1 MSVVSVHFRFDSC
14 FVYLTT
20 CLFSTLFVCLFVG
33 QQEDDSGPS
42 FSSTQSD
49 PPLSPISFI
58 SSGKMDDMYPI
69 VHAKVSQ
76 TKSGEPTAGTHLL
89 ASDPGSVFVDSHR
102 DHVSYKPQIAT
113 PGEGAKDTEDEQGD
127 MSASDEEDVC
137 PGMLDGL
144 LGDLLSGVEVDSS
157 DSPLRPTLHSAGD
170 PLWPKTL
177 ETTSAL
183 DKDLLGRGRGGDSPL
198 LELLQG
204 DIVTSDMADACLSEF
219 TVETGLIGGYLP
231 QLAAASSAPLCDT

>member
-1 MSVVSVHFRFDSC
+1 M
-14 FVYLTT
+14 FVQHMFFVFIAV
-20 CLFSTLFVCLFVG
+20 CESTRPHLFVCLFVG

-49 PPLSPISFI
+49 PPLSPISLI
-58 SSGKMDDMYPI
+58 SSMGMDDMYPI

-76 TKSGEPTAGTHLL
+76 TNSGEPTAETHLL
-89 ASDPGSVFVDSHR
+89 TSDPGSVLVDSHR

-113 PGEGAKDTEDEQGD
+113 LAKLGEGAKDTEDEQGD
-127 MSASDEEDVC
+127 TWASDEEDVC
-137 PGMLDGL
+137 PGTLDGL
-144 LGDLLSGVEVDSS
+144 LGDLLSSVEVDSS
-157 DSPLRPTLHSAGD
+157 DSPLRPTLRSAGD

-219 TVETGLIGGYLP
+219 TVETSLIGGYLP
-231 QLAAASSAPLCDT
+231 QVDAASSAPLCDT